1 MDFIELTYEYIQWS
15 MHLKSSRFRVP
26 MTLFSKIC

>member
-1 MDFIELTYEYIQWS
+1 
-15 MHLKSSRFRVP
+15 